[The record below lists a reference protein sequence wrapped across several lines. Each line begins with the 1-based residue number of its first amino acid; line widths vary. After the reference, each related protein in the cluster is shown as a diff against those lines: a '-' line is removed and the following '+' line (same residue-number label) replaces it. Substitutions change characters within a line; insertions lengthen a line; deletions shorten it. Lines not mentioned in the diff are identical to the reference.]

1 MDELLDTLRRDPEVA
16 LLHRMTRALFLA
28 IMHRPLLRALYTADQ
43 EVLGRLAKG
52 DDKALEIREEM
63 AFSDYLGLLAEHGVL
78 RADIAPEELAYAY
91 RATVNGFILIES
103 FIDENY
109 QFDPERKADL
119 LASTAKGRA
128 RRKAATLGHCAV
140 YRPRVSEPFTE
151 IAEVNRAKLRRATRK
166 EVPSMPQ
173 LRRVRAQG
181 CKTWNGIDH
190 ARQRSVWRDPKT
202 GLWNVFRYE
211 DVTAVL
217 ADYRT
222 FSSDFSDVFPDQA
235 ELIEGNI
242 VATDPPYHHRLRHL
256 VSQGLHPCYR
266 PAGRAYQS
274 SPSSCWIRL
283 GDEPRSNWSAI
294 SLTRCR

>member
-1 MDELLDTLRRDPEVA
+1 MLRCYKRVTIDDVAERAGVGKGIHLPALEEPRGAFPGGAPAELVAALDELLDTLRRDPEVA

-119 LASTAKGRA
+119 LASTVQRA
-128 RRKAATLGHCAV
+128 REVERLPPSDTV
-140 YRPRVSEPFTE
+140 RS
-151 IAEVNRAKLRRATRK
+151 IALE
-166 EVPSMPQ
+166 
-173 LRRVRAQG
+173 
-181 CKTWNGIDH
+181 
-190 ARQRSVWRDPKT
+190 
-202 GLWNVFRYE
+202 
-211 DVTAVL
+211 
-217 ADYRT
+217 
-222 FSSDFSDVFPDQA
+222 
-235 ELIEGNI
+235 
-242 VATDPPYHHRLRHL
+242 
-256 VSQGLHPCYR
+256 
-266 PAGRAYQS
+266 
-274 SPSSCWIRL
+274 
-283 GDEPRSNWSAI
+283 
-294 SLTRCR
+294 

>member
-119 LASTAKGRA
+119 LASTVQRA
-128 RRKAATLGHCAV
+128 REGERLPPSDTVRPIA
-140 YRPRVSEPFTE
+140 PRVSEPFTE
-151 IAEVNRAKLRRATRK
+151 IAEVNRAKLRRAY
-166 EVPSMPQ
+166 
-173 LRRVRAQG
+173 A
-181 CKTWNGIDH
+181 
-190 ARQRSVWRDPKT
+190 
-202 GLWNVFRYE
+202 
-211 DVTAVL
+211 
-217 ADYRT
+217 
-222 FSSDFSDVFPDQA
+222 
-235 ELIEGNI
+235 
-242 VATDPPYHHRLRHL
+242 
-256 VSQGLHPCYR
+256 
-266 PAGRAYQS
+266 
-274 SPSSCWIRL
+274 
-283 GDEPRSNWSAI
+283 
-294 SLTRCR
+294 